1 MTRGYPGDS
10 PLSQAQIDAVLIGDG
25 ITPASQC
32 KAKRKR
38 ALGKRGP
45 KPEDVL
51 HVPEAVL
58 HVAVRKHMTAL
69 LGADAGEP
77 SRAGVVW
84 FSIAQESGQEAWQ
97 TNEKTG
103 KKFSLRGQRN
113 KAKGVRA
120 GVPDIHIC
128 WRGGVGWIELKA
140 WKNDTSIAQDKMHV
154 ALQMAGARVAVCW
167 SVDEVE
173 RTLRGWGVP
182 MVGRTAA

>member
-1 MTRGYPGDS
+1 MTRGYPGDP
-10 PLSQAQIDAVLIGDG
+10 PLSQAQIDAALIADG

-38 ALGKRGP
+38 APGKRGP
-45 KPEDVL
+45 KPED
-51 HVPEAVL
+51 VL

-69 LGADAGEP
+69 LGVDAGEP

-140 WKNDTSIAQDKMHV
+140 GKNNTSAAQDKMHV

-173 RTLRGWGVP
+173 RVLRGWGVP
-182 MVGRTAA
+182 MIGRTAA